1 MEAVQRIQT
10 APKQVVQYFPYI
22 LGKTWNDTLKA
33 NMKELSVT
41 EFANSDAGD
50 AIVFLYVLCDS

>member
-22 LGKTWNDTLKA
+22 LGKTCNDALKA

-50 AIVFLYVLCDS
+50 AIV

>member
-22 LGKTWNDTLKA
+22 LGKTWNDALKA
-33 NMKELSVT
+33 NMKELGVT
-41 EFANSDAGD
+41 EFASSDADD
-50 AIVFLYVLCDS
+50 AIVFLYVLRDS

>member
-22 LGKTWNDTLKA
+22 LGKTCNDALQA

-50 AIVFLYVLCDS
+50 AIVLLYVLCDS